1 MGTDILG
8 FNPRKAFVVG
18 HKNREMF
25 MSITKMRNMRGY
37 AQKSHEELRW
47 EDYRLHPQ
55 LKNQV
60 NSDGKWSLATSSE
73 SKFQA
78 DKLSLATSSDPD
90 IQADKLNLAT
100 LSESK
105 FKADKFSLATS
116 SESKFQADKLSLAT
130 SESEFQADKL
140 KFPVDDINS
149 EVSKAITLSKEDVA
163 PKKGFDNEGSIFNF
177 SNPRED
183 SPVFGLDTQLEKDKK
198 DSPNF
203 LKKGFDNEGSIFN
216 FSNPRE
222 DSPVFGLDTQLE
234 KDKKDSPNF
243 QIRKPKVPK
252 ALSLLKNMSKKK
264 ENSSHAG
271 ENSLDEQK
279 KGEDFKEVVDFF
291 KRNRLSPYID
301 SLKNAEIASMEDL
314 YEKAEVTVQALNMK
328 PGHKQKLLV
337 RIAQYKANHVNKK
350 LGDLRERD
358 RDSEGY

>member
-203 LKKGFDNEGSIFN
+203 
-216 FSNPRE
+216 
-222 DSPVFGLDTQLE
+222 
-234 KDKKDSPNF
+234 

-264 ENSSHAG
+264 ENSSHVPFFFSQQG
-271 ENSLDEQK
+271 KTVSMNRK
-279 KGEDFKEVVDFF
+279 KGRISKKSLIFSRET
-291 KRNRLSPYID
+291 D
-301 SLKNAEIASMEDL
+301 SHLISTHLKM
-314 YEKAEVTVQALNMK
+314 
-328 PGHKQKLLV
+328 QK
-337 RIAQYKANHVNKK
+337 
-350 LGDLRERD
+350 
-358 RDSEGY
+358 